1 MEQLLPVLMI
11 VAMVAFIL
19 AKQIGKITKKLDT
32 FSNDVS
38 FDRYAKFSSIIQD
51 EVREIKQNI
60 DSSKSID
67 ERLYL
72 LLEGKDEREALE
84 ILSDFI
90 RKLVFFETLMAKQK
104 SANEIEAELFE
115 VLNGLESFLKE
126 YCVDGEALS
135 DALRERLLESYERL
149 DEEEEA

>member
-90 RKLVFFETLMAKQK
+90 RKLVFFETMMAKQK
-104 SANEIEAELFE
+104 STKEIEADLFE
-115 VLNGLESFLKE
+115 VLNGLENFLIE
-126 YCVDGEALS
+126 FCEDGENLAE
-135 DALRERLLESYERL
+135 ALREKLLEGYESL
-149 DEEEEA
+149 